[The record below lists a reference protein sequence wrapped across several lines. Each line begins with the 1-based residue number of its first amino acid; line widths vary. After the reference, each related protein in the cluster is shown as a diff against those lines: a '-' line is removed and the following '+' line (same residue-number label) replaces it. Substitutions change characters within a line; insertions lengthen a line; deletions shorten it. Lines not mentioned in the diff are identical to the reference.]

1 MYCAAPRYG
10 PSKIT
15 MALPLKAEHASETED
30 FESRRKVVKFVVVKK
45 SEPDQLCH

>member
-1 MYCAAPRYG
+1 MYRVAPRYG

-30 FESRRKVVKFVVVKK
+30 FESRRKVVKFAKK
-45 SEPDQLCH
+45 EPFTRSHHDF